1 MAFVGR
7 SILGRI
13 LLLACLLYACLGSG
27 CGLRGWELLRRLE
40 QQEKEQ
46 GWRILADNT
55 DLCLVDI
62 RTKSLITVYEER
74 HDLRYE
80 HMSGGSFSPDG
91 TKITFTHRNALV
103 VFDLVQRRE
112 DVLLEMRHLEGARWS
127 PTGEVIA
134 FQGGPDHR
142 GIYNLYFFRLRDKK
156 VSLVVEQEIGPGG
169 SQFAWRRD
177 GKGLVFED
185 LKRNIWMLDLDT
197 RQRQRLGNGH
207 FPSWSPDGR
216 YIAYGTE
223 QEDFLYDLTT
233 GQKKTI
239 FAGEEVLGAL
249 VWSPDSRYVVYAKP
263 RFLPRLFG
271 KISGSLWVTDLQTG
285 TTVPLYSEGP
295 NIGPVDWVAGVPASV
310 GN

>member
-1 MAFVGR
+1 LADRDARLHDQVIPVSITVGVHASVRMGR
-7 SILGRI
+7 SEACARAGSVEILVCVSGRRM
-13 LLLACLLYACLGSG
+13 GVDVD
-27 CGLRGWELLRRLE
+27 LE
-40 QQEKEQ
+40 PSAREVQVK
-46 GWRILADNT
+46 
-55 DLCLVDI
+55 
-62 RTKSLITVYEER
+62 VYEER
-74 HDLRYE
+74 HDRRYE

-91 TKITFTHRNALV
+91 TKITFTHGNALV

-112 DVLLEMRHLEGARWS
+112 EVLLEMPHLEGARWS

-197 RQRQRLGNGH
+197 SQRQHLGNGH

-233 GQKKTI
+233 GQKRTL

-271 KISGSLWVTDLQTG
+271 KMSGSLWVTDLQTG